1 MKTVATSCLLFA
13 IGLGVNLTF
22 GRRGFLPLDQSIVFD
37 GGWRLVSG
45 QVPFHDFVAPS
56 GLVPSAIQA
65 AFVSVLGV
73 SGAVWAAGLK
83 PYSPYILAGAGL
95 LLAYGFLRFLAQTV

>member
-45 QVPFHDFVAPS
+45 QIPFHDFVAPS

-73 SGAVWAAGLK
+73 SWFAYCLHASIVNGLFNDAR
-83 PYSPYILAGAGL
+83 SSQIQLANPTQAWP
-95 LLAYGFLRFLAQTV
+95 A